1 MKFVKYI
8 FLLLALSICFVGIS
22 YAQQADSAKPWV
34 FWYWVQAG
42 VSKAG
47 ITADLEAMKANGI
60 GGAYLMTIKGEN
72 SSNPPLY
79 QPASNQLTPQWW
91 EMVEFAFAET
101 KRLDLKLGM
110 HISDG
115 FALAGG
121 PWITPALSMQKIV
134 SSRLTV
140 RGGVKGK
147 ITLPQPETNEG
158 YYKDIAVYAY
168 KAPVGSAIST
178 QTVIPKITT
187 SNGVDATG
195 LIKADNKQNFSSSD
209 PLWIQY
215 EFAKPFT
222 CRSINI
228 KTSGNNY
235 QSNRLTLE
243 VSNDGKT
250 FRKVGQLE
258 APRHG
263 WQDTDEDFTHAIV
276 PTTAKFFRFQYN
288 KAGSEP
294 GSEDLDAA
302 KWKQSLKIVKLEL
315 SAEARIGHYEGK
327 NGSIWRVS
335 KRTTAKEVPSNLAI
349 PLSKMINLTK
359 QLKANGTLNWTP
371 PSGEWTILRIGHT
384 STGQR
389 NATGGAGIGLECD
402 KFNPQAIS
410 LQFNNWY
417 GEALK
422 HAGSEIAGKVLNTFH
437 VDSWECG
444 SQNWSPVFKAEFLKR
459 RGYDLTP
466 YLPIMTGLPVQ
477 SIETSENFLYNVRKT
492 ISELV
497 VDQFYGTLAKL
508 AKEKGLEF
516 TAESV
521 APTMLSDGL
530 MHYKKV
536 NIPMGEFWLNS
547 PTHDKPNDM
556 LDAIS
561 GAHIYGKN
569 IIQAEAFTTVRM
581 DWNESPGNMKA
592 LQDRNY
598 ALGINKLSYHVFT
611 HNPWMDR
618 KPGMTLD
625 GVGLYFQRDQ
635 TWWKQGKAWVDY
647 ATRTQKLLQE
657 GKPVVDIAVFIGEEL
672 PRRAILPDRL
682 VPMLP
687 GLFGD
692 EVVSAEVKRLANI
705 GEPLRQIP
713 AGVLHSA
720 NMADPENWVNPLR
733 GYAYDSFNPDVL
745 STAAV
750 KNKDVVFAS
759 GASYKLLIITGKL
772 TLNPNSQYMSYET
785 VKKLLDLVK
794 AGASIIVAEKPLYQT
809 GLKQKSKAEFDQ
821 MVNQIWGE
829 GFKVIDG
836 NIGKFDSFSTQ
847 TKFKAIGL
855 GKVYQAP
862 ILDDDF
868 IPLRIMPDFFAS
880 EKEAKL
886 SGEYAKNV
894 AFTHRS
900 SKNEE
905 IYFISNQENR
915 ERTLDLIFRQHKSSA
930 LIYDPVSNEYL
941 SPKHFSG
948 SPFGISYLDLK
959 FAPNQSYFVIF
970 KKIDSLPQIKNGKN
984 WKTFKTTT
992 DLSTDW
998 EVKFDPDLGG
1008 PTQPIKFN
1016 SLIDWTKHPDTIINY
1031 YSGTASYTKTIMIDA
1046 APTEKTW
1053 INLGNFS
1060 SIAEVKVN
1068 GVSYGVLWTPPF
1080 QLEISKALTKGENKI
1095 TVEITNTWANRLIG
1109 DQKLP
1114 ENKRLTKTTAP
1125 FRLAG
1130 KPLNPA
1136 GLFGPVTLEIE
1147 EK

>member
-1 MKFVKYI
+1 MKVTKV
-8 FLLLALSICFVGIS
+8 LLLLTLSFCFARIS

-42 VSKAG
+42 ISKAG
-47 ITADLEAMKANGI
+47 ITADLEAMKENGI
-60 GGAYLMTIKGEN
+60 GGAYLMTIKGEK

-91 EMVEFAFAET
+91 DMVKFAFSEA

-121 PWITPALSMQKIV
+121 PWITPALSMQKVV
-134 SSRLTV
+134 SSKLTLK
-140 RGGVKGK
+140 GGIKGK
-147 ITLPQPETNEG
+147 ITLPQPETKEG

-168 KAPVGSAIST
+168 PSPVGAHSNT

-187 SNGVDATG
+187 SNGADAG
-195 LIKADNKQNFSSSD
+195 RLIKADNTQSFSSSD

-235 QSNRLTLE
+235 QSNRLILE
-243 VSNDGKT
+243 VSEDGST
-250 FRKVGQLE
+250 FRKVTQLE

-302 KWKQSLKIVKLEL
+302 KWKQSLKIITLEL
-315 SAEARIGHYEGK
+315 SAEAKIGHYEGK

-335 KRTTAKEVPSNLAI
+335 RRTTRKEVPNNLAI
-349 PLSKMINLTK
+349 PLKKMINLTK
-359 QLKANGTLNWTP
+359 LLHTNGTLDWTP
-371 PSGEWTILRIGHT
+371 PSGEWTILRVGHT

-389 NATGGAGIGLECD
+389 NATGGAAIGLECD

-410 LQFNNWY
+410 LQFNSWF

-422 HAGSEIAGKVLNTFH
+422 QGGPEIAAKVLNTFH

-459 RGYDLTP
+459 RGYDLLP

-477 SIETSENFLYNVRKT
+477 SIETSENFLYDVRKT
-492 ISELV
+492 IAELV

-508 AKEKGLEF
+508 AKEKGVEF

-569 IIQAEAFTTVRM
+569 SIQAEAFTTLRM
-581 DWNESPGNMKA
+581 DWNEHPGNMKT
-592 LQDRNY
+592 LMDRNF
-598 ALGINKLSYHVFT
+598 ALGINKMVFHVFT
-611 HNPWMDR
+611 HNPWVDQ

-647 ATRTQKLLQE
+647 AERAQSLLQE
-657 GKPVVDIAVFIGEEL
+657 GKPVVDIAVFTGEEL
-672 PRRAILPDRL
+672 PRRSILPDRL
-682 VPMLP
+682 VPILP
-687 GLFGD
+687 GIFGSA
-692 EVVSAEVKRLANI
+692 VVEAEAKRLANI
-705 GEPLRQIP
+705 GEPLRSKP
-713 AGVLHSA
+713 AGVNHSA
-720 NMADPENWVNPLR
+720 NMADPENWVNPLN

-745 STAAV
+745 TTATV
-750 KNKDVVFAS
+750 KNKEIVFES
-759 GASYKLLIITGKL
+759 GATYKILIISGKL
-772 TLNPNSQYMSYET
+772 SLNPNYQYLSYET

-794 AGASIIVAEKPLYQT
+794 AGASIIVAEQPLYQT
-809 GLKQKSKAEFDQ
+809 GLKQKSKEEFDQ
-821 MVNQIWGE
+821 VVNQIWGE
-829 GFKVIDG
+829 NFKTVK
-836 NIGKFDSFSTQ
+836 NRKLETYVV
-847 TKFKAIGL
+847 KEIGL
-855 GKVYQAP
+855 GKVYKAP
-862 ILDDDF
+862 F
-868 IPLRIMPDFFAS
+868 IPSDFS
-880 EKEAKL
+880 ELGL
-886 SGEYAKNV
+886 SRDLMAHRKSNVQGSPPTYAEGI
-894 AFTHRS
+894 AFTHR
-900 SKNEE
+900 KANDKD
-905 IYFISNQENR
+905 IYFIANQQDK
-915 ERTLDLIFRQHKSSA
+915 ERYVEFEFRIDNKIPVLYDAVYDRYMNVISHK
-930 LIYDPVSNEYL
+930 N
-941 SPKHFSG
+941 G
-948 SPFGISYLDLK
+948 SLTSLTLK
-959 FAPNQSYFVIF
+959 FAPHESVFVIF
-970 KKIDSLPQIKNGKN
+970 QDDIVLTDKIRKQN
-984 WKTFKTTT
+984 WINFKTLT
-992 DLSTDW
+992 DLSTNW
-998 EVKFDPDLGG
+998 EVKFDPAFGG
-1008 PTQPIKFN
+1008 PKEPLQFN
-1016 SLIDWTKHPDTIINY
+1016 TLVDWTKHADTTLNY
-1031 YSGTASYTKTIMIDA
+1031 YSGTAIYSKTFLLDE
-1046 APTEKTW
+1046 APKQKTW

-1095 TVEITNTWANRLIG
+1095 TVAITNTWANRLIG

-1136 GLFGPVTLEIE
+1136 GLFGPITLEIE